1 MDTDSE
7 YVSVTQLAEILS
19 ISASRVRKLV
29 SSGRII
35 GAFKVGFTWMI
46 RLVQGMPQI
55 IKGRR
60 GPDLTFKNKAPKG
73 KKRIYINR
81 QTVSQNKEKREDKP
95 VICINQSNKKVEH
108 AHEVFI
114 QGSCRIIYN
123 PEKAP
128 CGGATVWIET
138 YSGVTIVNRTP
149 IIVTD

>member
-35 GAFKVGFTWMI
+35 GAFKVGCTWMI

-60 GPDLTFKNKAPKG
+60 GPDLTFKNKAPKA
-73 KKRIYINR
+73 KKKIY
-81 QTVSQNKEKREDKP
+81 
-95 VICINQSNKKVEH
+95 KKH
-108 AHEVFI
+108 D
-114 QGSCRIIYN
+114 GSL
-123 PEKAP
+123 KAP
-128 CGGATVWIET
+128 AFKEGMKNDPDGFNRPFNLPSCQAMFILTD
-138 YSGVTIVNRTP
+138 VTFSE
-149 IIVTD
+149 